1 MGSTIRLGKI
11 AGIDIGIHY
20 SWFFILAL
28 VTWSLASAFFPS
40 LNPQWSGVLR
50 WGLALNS
57 AILLFVSVLIH
68 ELAHSLVAKSRGFPV
83 EGITLFILGG
93 VSSLRAEARQARDE
107 FIISAVGPATS
118 FVLFGIFLLLLIAVG
133 GEILAPTP
141 MARVAESVSPL
152 EAVLGYLWFIN
163 LLLAFFNMLPA
174 FPLDG
179 GRVLRSIIWGTT
191 GNFAK
196 ATRIAARGGQLIGLF
211 MIVWGIVQV
220 IFQGNLGG
228 LWFALIGW
236 FLQSSAGTSLR
247 EMEVETVMRGIQV
260 KDVMN
265 RDPATIAPNA
275 TIYDAVY
282 KYLFQQGIRALP
294 VCDDDRL
301 VGIIS
306 LTDIRG
312 IPQDRWLEAMVGDV
326 MTPAPLKSVTPDNEL
341 IRALEL
347 LGEYS
352 VHQAPVLEGDQL
364 VGLLTR
370 ANIIEHLHRRKELG
384 IDLQQ
389 SSAGPTERRSP

>member
-1 MGSTIRLGKI
+1 MRSTIRLGKI

-40 LNPQWSGVLR
+40 LNPQWSGALR
-50 WGLALNS
+50 WGLAVIS

-93 VSSLRAEARQARDE
+93 VSSLRAEARQAKDE

-247 EMEVETVMRGIQV
+247 EMEVETVMRGVQV

-282 KYLFQQGIRALP
+282 EYLFQQGIRALP

-352 VHQAPVLEGDQL
+352 VHQAPVLDGDRL

-389 SSAGPTERRSP
+389 SSA

>member
-1 MGSTIRLGKI
+1 M
-11 AGIDIGIHY
+11 
-20 SWFFILAL
+20 
-28 VTWSLASAFFPS
+28 
-40 LNPQWSGVLR
+40 
-50 WGLALNS
+50 
-57 AILLFVSVLIH
+57 
-68 ELAHSLVAKSRGFPV
+68 
-83 EGITLFILGG
+83 
-93 VSSLRAEARQARDE
+93 
-107 FIISAVGPATS
+107 
-118 FVLFGIFLLLLIAVG
+118 
-133 GEILAPTP
+133 
-141 MARVAESVSPL
+141 
-152 EAVLGYLWFIN
+152 
-163 LLLAFFNMLPA
+163 
-174 FPLDG
+174 
-179 GRVLRSIIWGTT
+179 LRSIIWGTT

-247 EMEVETVMRGIQV
+247 EMEVETVMRGVQV

-282 KYLFQQGIRALP
+282 EYLFQQGIRALP

-352 VHQAPVLEGDQL
+352 VHQAPVLDGDQL

-389 SSAGPTERRSP
+389 SSAGPSERRSP

>member
-11 AGIDIGIHY
+11 LGIDIGIHY
-20 SWFFILAL
+20 SWFVILAL
-28 VTWSLASAFFPS
+28 VTWSLASSFFPS
-40 LNPQWSGVLR
+40 LNPQWSGALR
-50 WGLALNS
+50 WGLALIS

-93 VSSLRAEARQARDE
+93 VSSLRAEARQAKDE

-141 MARVAESVSPL
+141 MARVTEPLSPL
-152 EAVLGYLWFIN
+152 EAILGYLWFIN
-163 LLLAFFNMLPA
+163 LLLAIFNLLPA

-191 GNFAK
+191 GNFAR
-196 ATRIAARGGQLIGLF
+196 ATRIAARGGQIIGLF
-211 MIVWGIVQV
+211 MIAWGIIQV

-236 FLQSSAGTSLR
+236 FLQSSAGASLR
-247 EMEVETVMRGIQV
+247 ETEVETVMRGMQV
-260 KDVMN
+260 RDVMK
-265 RDPATIAPNA
+265 RDPATIGPDA

-282 KYLFQQGIRALP
+282 KYLLQRGIRALP
-294 VCDDDRL
+294 VCDGDRL

-312 IPQDRWLEAMVGDV
+312 IPQDRWPEVRVRDE

-370 ANIIEHLHRRKELG
+370 ADIIEYLHRRKELD
-384 IDLQQ
+384 IEPQQ
-389 SSAGPTERRSP
+389 PSARPTGA